1 MSERM
6 TVEGEALTN
15 EHCGFCGLHY
25 GIHPRYKSLEHL
37 ARAVARDREAHEW
50 MPPSTYAAVKQAILD
65 EGLKEYQALL
75 LGIEWQGAS
84 VDEPACPR
92 CGGLMPSMTYVYA
105 DSAVSMYGVG
115 HRPDCA
121 LDAVLAAVRESQ
133 DEGGA

>member
-65 EGLKEYQALL
+65 EGLKEYQAR
-75 LGIEWQGAS
+75 
-84 VDEPACPR
+84 VD
-92 CGGLMPSMTYVYA
+92 GLVEAAAYYI
-105 DSAVSMYGVG
+105 DRLEGVLA
-115 HRPDCA
+115 RRVVRD
-121 LDAVLAAVRESQ
+121 LDESRAGWEVALAAVRESQ
-133 DEGGA
+133 VSQ

>member
-6 TVEGEALTN
+6 TVESEALTD

-65 EGLKEYQALL
+65 EGLKEYQARVDGLADYVD
-75 LGIEWQGAS
+75 GAATCEYDTIDGQPDML
-84 VDEPACPR
+84 VCATHQWMGTCPI
-92 CGGLMPSMTYVYA
+92 
-105 DSAVSMYGVG
+105 
-115 HRPDCA
+115 
-121 LDAVLAAVRESQ
+121 DAIRTALAAVRESQ
-133 DEGGA
+133 VSQ

>member
-25 GIHPRYKSLEHL
+25 GVHPRYKSLEHL

-65 EGLKEYQALL
+65 EGLKEYQARVDGLVEAL
-75 LGIEWQGAS
+75 AREVEFPDGRCKVCEWSQPCDPEMCMYA
-84 VDEPACPR
+84 PAR
-92 CGGLMPSMTYVYA
+92 A
-105 DSAVSMYGVG
+105 A
-115 HRPDCA
+115 
-121 LDAVLAAVRESQ
+121 LAAVREYQVS
-133 DEGGA
+133 EGGV